1 MKISVYTVGDKIEK
15 FYLEAIKEYEK
26 RLSRY
31 CSIKLTYM
39 KKESD
44 LQKKL
49 SSGTFVI
56 AVTTS
61 GKSISSEELV
71 IKLDHYTL
79 SGVSDISIVVGAC
92 PSECNQTLT
101 LSQME
106 MNFGLQTT
114 ILFEQIYRAYSI
126 IYITNNKRAD
136 KRRGPH

>member
-1 MKISVYTVGDKIEK
+1 MKISVYAVGDKMEK

-31 CSIKLTYM
+31 CSIKLIHL

-49 SSGTFVI
+49 SPSSFVI
-56 AVTTS
+56 AITTL
-61 GKSISSEELV
+61 GKSISSEELAV
-71 IKLDHYTL
+71 KLDQNAL
-79 SGVSDISIVVGAC
+79 SGISDISIVVGAC
-92 PSECNQTLT
+92 PFEYNETLT

-114 ILFEQIYRAYSI
+114 VLFEQIYRAYRI
-126 IYITNNKRAD
+126 INNHPYHK
-136 KRRGPH
+136 